1 LEDLEGD
8 TQKIV
13 ELLQILV
20 TATQRG
26 HWRSREVEHAK
37 KILGELVA
45 DQSVSVALNGEAIGS
60 SISNTASMF
69 GIYFSSH
76 PA

>member
-1 LEDLEGD
+1 MTFAASLQYGILPVMPDDLLLKRLEDLEGD

-37 KILGELVA
+37 KFLGELVK
-45 DQSVSVALNGEAIGS
+45 DHKVSPS
-60 SISNTASMF
+60 
-69 GIYFSSH
+69 
-76 PA
+76 P